1 MNKDLLLQVADAI
14 ERNPVCYS
22 SYATLETNIT
32 NYKNPNVVLPHI
44 GISQTE
50 AETYN
55 VNANVAGWV
64 VLLTHPES
72 RPNSIVV
79 KRPTDINYV
88 AKTILGITDLQ
99 ADVLF
104 SPNWMA
110 EYDCDVPEVLRM
122 IASGKMTIPQS
133 QFWNPLAS
141 TPVPDCVPCPGLI
154 RGLYIFGAADT
165 EEVPGVFAGNG
176 FILVNDVTKEQL
188 GEKAVKEL
196 DRLGWEHNYTEERGE
211 WWEFHSIG

>member
-1 MNKDLLLQVADAI
+1 MNKDLLLKVADAI
-14 ERNPVCYS
+14 EKNPTRYS
-22 SYATLETNIT
+22 RWETLATNIT
-32 NYKNPNVVLPHI
+32 NYGNPGIVLPHI
-44 GISQTE
+44 GVSHE
-50 AETYN
+50 ADVYD

-110 EYDCDVPEVLRM
+110 EYDCDVPQVLRM
-122 IASGKMTIPQS
+122 IAIGGMTIAQT

-141 TPVPDCVPCPGLI
+141 MSVPDYVPCPGLI
-154 RGLYIFGAADT
+154 RGLYIFGDADI
-165 EEVPGVFAGNG
+165 EEVPDVFAFKGYIMVG
-176 FILVNDVTKEQL
+176 GVTMEQL
-188 GEKAVKEL
+188 GEKSVKEL
-196 DRLGWEHNYTEERGE
+196 ERLGWEFTSDEGGE
-211 WWEFHSIG
+211 WWEFHGVG